1 MHEETLFMIK
11 PPFVSRVP
19 ILHGW
24 AGPTSPKKCPGEQCF
39 FNTVLG
45 HLTMSTREQESLSKY
60 AAPEKKAPQVVW
72 NWFGGMFGLLK
83 VSDSEGQPPTH
94 AFASIAWPLWIASS
108 GARSRRGARGLG
120 IHRRRHPRGVYIY
133 ICYKNI
139 KSNTISSTILGPW
152 KLRSSGEQGARDCQG
167 KGLMHP
173 APDWQKLE
181 SVYISRPT
189 SCTYAAG
196 GVVPCHKKARTTG
209 LRWQHG
215 EPTNP

>member
-1 MHEETLFMIK
+1 MIK

-133 ICYKNI
+133 MLQEYK
-139 KSNTISSTILGPW
+139 KQHHKQHDFRTMEAQKLG
-152 KLRSSGEQGARDCQG
+152 RTRG
-167 KGLMHP
+167 KGL
-173 APDWQKLE
+173 
-181 SVYISRPT
+181 SREGIDA
-189 SCTYAAG
+189 SS
-196 GVVPCHKKARTTG
+196 TG
-209 LRWQHG
+209 LAKTGKCVHQ
-215 EPTNP
+215 